1 MWKLTLRQDKALP
14 CERARNVV
22 NCYTNPNYY
31 YYDSKMFN
39 NRIYGQ
45 TTRATNCTPA
55 QCLQQPKVHLTDDRL
70 NERFA
75 QLANATN
82 AVGLLWLLL
91 LQSAAINTPEG
102 SLLDELLAAYRA
114 RLDGAPTKL
123 VLGVDGSHAIAAVAG
138 AGRSAV
144 RQHGSGRIGAI
155 TARRRQTVHLQCWN
169 RER

>member
-1 MWKLTLRQDKALP
+1 MS
-14 CERARNVV
+14 ERATLVIA
-22 NCYTNPNYY
+22 TPT
-31 YYDSKMFN
+31 
-39 NRIYGQ
+39 Q
-45 TTRATNCTPA
+45 TTTTTTTLKCSTIEYTADNARDKLYAA

-75 QLANATN
+75 QLANAI
-82 AVGLLWLLL
+82 GLLWLLL
-91 LQSAAINTPEG
+91 LQSAAINAPEG

-155 TARRRQTVHLQCWN
+155 TARRRQTVHLQCLK
-169 RER
+169 R